1 MARIADIEHLR
12 RLIGDPNPQVAYKM
26 HRRLTATAREYVARS
41 PLFLLG
47 TVDAN
52 GQPMVSPKGDPA
64 GFVHVEDDT
73 TLLIPERKGN
83 KLVFTLTNVLCNPR
97 VALIF
102 LVPGTDETLR
112 VEGEA
117 ELLDD
122 PAMCVRFQER
132 GRPALLVMRIRVTN
146 CYFHC
151 AKAFLRGALW
161 KPQTWPERMKVSFGA
176 EIAANGGLG
185 KEEVAA
191 FDEAVQ
197 GRYRTDL

>member
-1 MARIADIEHLR
+1 MARIADLEHLR
-12 RLIGDPNPQVAYKM
+12 RLIGEPSPQVVHKM
-26 HRRLTATAREYVARS
+26 HRRLTATARDFIARS

-47 TVDAN
+47 TVDAA

-73 TLLIPERKGN
+73 TLLVPERKGN
-83 KLVFTLTNVLCNPR
+83 KLVFTLTNVLGNPR

-122 PAMCVRFQER
+122 PMLCERFFER
-132 GRPALLVMRIRVTN
+132 GRPALLMMRIRVTN

-151 AKAFLRGALW
+151 AKAFLRSALW
-161 KPQTWPERMKVSFGA
+161 QPETWGERVRVSFGA
-176 EIAANGGLG
+176 EIAANGGM
-185 KEEVAA
+185 KAAEIAA
-191 FDEAVQ
+191 FDAAVQ
-197 GRYRTDL
+197 GRYKTDL

>member
-12 RLIGDPNPQVAYKM
+12 RLIGEPSPQVAHKM
-26 HRRLTATAREYVARS
+26 HRRLTATAREYIARS
-41 PLFLLG
+41 PVFLLG
-47 TVDAN
+47 TVDAS

-64 GFVHVEDDT
+64 GFVHIDDDS

-83 KLVFTLTNVLCNPR
+83 KLVFTLTNVLANPR

-122 PAMCVRFQER
+122 AALCNRFTER
-132 GRPALLVMRIRVTN
+132 GRPALLVMRVRITN

-151 AKAFLRGALW
+151 AKAFLRSALW
-161 KPQTWPERMKVSFGA
+161 KPESWGERVRVSFGE
-176 EIAANGGLG
+176 EIAANGGMQ
-185 KEEVAA
+185 EAEIAA
-191 FDEAVQ
+191 FDAAVK
-197 GRYRTDL
+197 GRYQTDL